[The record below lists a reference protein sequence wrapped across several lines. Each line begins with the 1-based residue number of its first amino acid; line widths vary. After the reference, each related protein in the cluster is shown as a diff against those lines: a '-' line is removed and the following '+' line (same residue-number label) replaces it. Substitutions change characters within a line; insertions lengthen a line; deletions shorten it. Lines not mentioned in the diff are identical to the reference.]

1 VHDVFVT
8 GGTGF
13 MGRRLVEALL
23 ERGHHVRVL
32 ARAGSEKRLPPGIEI
47 VVGNALDASTFSAAV
62 SPADTFVHLVGT
74 PHPNPAKARQF
85 EEIDLTSIRAAVS
98 AATAAGVRHFVYVS
112 VAQPAPVMRAYIAVR
127 QRGEQLIRESGMNST
142 MLRPWYVLAPGRW
155 WPRLFIPVYAVL
167 RRIPSTAES
176 AKRLGLVTH
185 HQMLATLITAVEHP
199 PAGIRIIE
207 VPEIAAARV
216 SAAPA
221 IPRSPA
227 G

>member
-1 VHDVFVT
+1 MREVFVT

-13 MGRRLVEALL
+13 MGSRLIAALVA
-23 ERGHHVRVL
+23 RGHHVRALV
-32 ARAGSEKRLPPGIEI
+32 RPGSEKRLPDGAQT
-47 VVGNALDASTFSAAV
+47 VVGNALDASSFSAAV

-127 QRGEQLIRESGMNST
+127 QRGEQLIRESGMNAT
-142 MLRPWYVLAPGRW
+142 MLRPWYVLGPGRW
-155 WPRLFIPVYAVL
+155 WPRLFIPIYAVL
-167 RRIPSTAES
+167 RQIPSTAGS

-185 HQMLATLITAVEHP
+185 DQMLASLIDAVEHP
-199 PAGIRIIE
+199 AAGIRIVE

-216 SAAPA
+216 PAAA
-221 IPRSPA
+221 TERSRA

>member
-1 VHDVFVT
+1 MRDVFVT

-13 MGRRLVEALL
+13 MGRRLVEGLF

-32 ARAGSEKRLPPGIEI
+32 ARAGSEKRLPPGIAI

-85 EEIDLTSIRAAVS
+85 EEIDLASIRAAVS

-112 VAQPAPVMRAYIAVR
+112 VAQPAPVMQAYIAVR
-127 QRGEQLIRESGMNST
+127 QRGEQLIRESGMNAT
-142 MLRPWYVLAPGRW
+142 MLRPWYVLGPGRW
-155 WPRLFIPVYAVL
+155 WPRLFIPIYAVL

-185 HQMLATLITAVEHP
+185 HQMLAALIAAVEHP
-199 PAGIRIIE
+199 PAGIRIVE
-207 VPEIAAARV
+207 VPEIAAAR
-216 SAAPA
+216 APA
-221 IPRSPA
+221 RSRA